1 MRIGFIGMGNM
12 AEALVTGFIRNG
24 GVKGEEI
31 YAFAPNQEK
40 LKEKAERIGF
50 RAISSLDELV
60 ECSDTIILAC
70 KPYQVAGVL
79 TEIKDELKGKVVI
92 SVALGWNFKKWQ
104 DEGIETARFQFV
116 MPNTPAITGEGVFLF
131 EEENSLDYEERKE
144 IKTLF
149 EKSGLVVELSSE
161 LMGIGGA
168 ISGCGPAFV
177 DIFIEAYADVAVKY
191 GIPRETAYK
200 LISMMVMGSAKLQ
213 LMTGEHPAVLKDK
226 VCSPSGSTIKGVT
239 ALEREGL
246 RRACQASIDE
256 IMKNSSQN

>member
-50 RAISSLDELV
+50 RAIPSLDKLV
-60 ECSDTIILAC
+60 ECSDAIILAC

-79 TEIKDELKGKVVI
+79 AEIKDELKDKVVI
-92 SVALGWNFKKWQ
+92 SIALGWNFKKWQ
-104 DEGIETARFQFV
+104 DEGIEKARFQFV

-131 EEENSLDYEERKE
+131 EEENSLDYEERKG

-177 DIFIEAYADVAVKY
+177 DMFIEAYADVAVKY

-200 LISMMVMGSAKLQ
+200 LVSMMVMGSAKLQ

-239 ALEREGL
+239 ALEREGM
-246 RRACQASIDE
+246 RKACQASIDE
-256 IMKNSSQN
+256 IMVNSSHS

>member
-1 MRIGFIGMGNM
+1 MQIGFIGMGNM

-24 GVKGEEI
+24 GIKGEEI
-31 YAFAPNQEK
+31 RAFAPNQAK
-40 LKEKAERIGF
+40 LKEKAERLGF
-50 RAISSLDELV
+50 RAISSPDSLV
-60 ECSDTIILAC
+60 KFSDTIILAC
-70 KPYQVAGVL
+70 KPYQVAQVL
-79 TEIKDELKGKVVI
+79 GEIKDELKDKVVI
-92 SVALGWNFKKWQ
+92 SIALGWNFKKWQ

-131 EEENSLDYEERKE
+131 EKENSLDYEEREE
-144 IKTLF
+144 IRALF

-177 DIFIEAYADVAVKY
+177 DMFIEAYADVAVKY
-191 GIPRETAYK
+191 GIPREMAYK
-200 LISMMVMGSAKLQ
+200 LVSATVMGSARLQ

-226 VCSPSGSTIKGVT
+226 VCSPGGSTIKGVT

-256 IMKNSSQN
+256 IMKI